1 MSSWRMRGQ
10 QPPFSKLES
19 VQDFV
24 DLFQGTR
31 LDYVSW
37 GADIVNVLTVSW
49 VSCILDDRYTDDH
62 KKVRRLKNLL
72 AASAK
77 VHE

>member
-1 MSSWRMRGQ
+1 MRGQ
-10 QPPFSKLES
+10 KPPFSKLES

-31 LDYVSW
+31 LDYAGW

-49 VSCILDDRYTDDH
+49 VGCILDDRYINDSE
-62 KKVRRLKNLL
+62 KVKRLKNLL
-72 AASAK
+72 AASSQ
-77 VHE
+77 VIE